1 MKLANTWILMFHK
14 AEVAFISSNG
24 KVDILREDLLPYNIY
39 LEESGDIDSLINNIT
54 NFYAWCSSR
63 ILSLD
68 RVYVKQI
75 LNSIGIKQA
84 VTDKDRAEIALSYN
98 CVSLRDQYWVKEF
111 GSSLSYDDV
120 NLFDNSLG
128 NVIDI
133 SLRGKSI
140 TLTNLS
146 LITKDLTTN
155 GTIPKAWV
163 RKGNSFELYK
173 DDSSNKEVRASDVL
187 ASLGFDVLEY
197 CSVTYDST
205 ACSKCD
211 CFTSKELNY
220 VTAGEYECTYE
231 VSFLIKTYF
240 YKEFMTMLLC
250 DYLIGNSDRHQ
261 DNWGFLFNKDR
272 VITSFAPIH
281 DFDHAFEA
289 DTNSL
294 CLPML
299 LFGEKESMLTSAR
312 RAVDYLGI
320 GKDVLLNN
328 VSDGYVK
335 DRIDLLFEN
344 SDKQNKELFLDKVI
358 KEAQTRI

>member
-1 MKLANTWILMFHK
+1 MKSTNTWILMFHK
-14 AEVAFISSNG
+14 SEVAFISSNG

-39 LEESGDIDSLINNIT
+39 LEESNDIDALINNIT

-68 RVYVKQI
+68 RVYAKQI
-75 LNSIGIKQA
+75 MNSIGIKQA
-84 VTDKDRAEIALSYN
+84 VTDKDRVEIALSYN
-98 CVSLRDQYWVKEF
+98 CVSLRDQYWVKE
-111 GSSLSYDDV
+111 SNSDVSYDDI

-128 NVIDI
+128 NIIDV

-140 TLTNLS
+140 ILTNLN

-155 GTIPKAWV
+155 GTRPKSWV
-163 RKGNSFELYK
+163 RKGDSFELYK
-173 DDSSNKEVRASDVL
+173 DDSDNKEVRASNAL
-187 ASLGFDVLEY
+187 ISLGFDVLKY
-197 CSVTYDST
+197 FPVAYDST
-205 ACSKCD
+205 ACSKCN

-240 YKEFMTMLLC
+240 YKQFMTMLLC

-261 DNWGFLFNKDR
+261 DNWGFLFNNDR

-289 DTNSL
+289 DVNSL

-299 LFGEKESMLTSAR
+299 LFGERESTLTSAR
-312 RAVDYLGI
+312 RAVNCLGI
-320 GKDVLLNN
+320 NKDALLNN
-328 VSDGYVK
+328 VSDEYVR
-335 DRIDLLFEN
+335 DRIELLFEN
-344 SDKQNKELFLDKVI
+344 PDKPNRESLLDKVV
-358 KEAQTRI
+358 KEAQQM